1 MKYFLIFGLST
12 LFFTIGLSQKNDYN
26 WLLGDQISF
35 TEFPYVGISVLKFK
49 DFGKVDVYAD
59 PKFGIYFDGSNSC
72 MSDSAGNF
80 LFAFNEY
87 TFQNNQYGFFGEDGR
102 YSEWNLYSP
111 GVSNQHCVIVPMNE
125 TKQIYHV
132 VYSTQKILTIDGL
145 LYVYDDSIRYS
156 QVNLKLDNGNGGLL
170 QKNIKILKDTFAD
183 GKLTVVKHANG
194 KDWWLLKPGLDSKK
208 IFKFIL
214 SGKGVQL
221 SGIQKVD
228 YKLIDGVGQSI
239 FSQDG
244 KIYCKYSAQKKD
256 TSYLDIFKFD
266 RVTGLLSNQLHEQ
279 IVDTA
284 YGGGIAISPNSRFVY
299 VSQWDKIYQYD
310 LHDPDPIGTKIL
322 VASYDGYYWQ
332 PIPNDYSFYSTFGAM
347 ALAPDGRI
355 YIAAISQSREMSVIQ
370 YPDRKGLA
378 CEVRQHGFYKPTISQ
393 GVPNNPNPRL
403 GPIDGSPADTLGL
416 DNLPVANF
424 RADQDSTQTLH
435 FQFQDLSY
443 YEPATWSWD
452 FGDGTMS
459 SDTSPVHSFP
469 KKGTY
474 VVCLTVANANG
485 MNTACDTLHLGTTS
499 VEENK
504 KLDALLV
511 YPNPANSIALFI
523 MNGYYPQKAILTI
536 TDEKGT
542 ILKSQRVLHGWN
554 SVDVSTLTAGMYYY
568 RVEDSNVLVYSGKL
582 MKQ

>member
-1 MKYFLIFGLST
+1 MLFLS
-12 LFFTIGLSQKNDYN
+12 IGVSQKNDYT

-59 PKFGIYFDGSNSC
+59 PKFGIYFDASNSC

-102 YSEWNLYSP
+102 YTGYCIYSP
-111 GVSNQHCVIVPMNE
+111 GTDNQNIIIIP
-125 TKQIYHV
+125 KQLSEQTYHV
-132 VYSTQKILTIDGL
+132 LYNTFNVLTVDGKL
-145 LYVYDDSIRYS
+145 IGYDDSLRYALVDMKMNS
-156 QVNLKLDNGNGGLL
+156 GKGMLLKVNE
-170 QKNIKILKDTFAD
+170 KIMKDTLEV
-183 GKLTVVKHANG
+183 GKLVVVKHANG
-194 KDWWLLKPGLDSKK
+194 KDWWLIKPGLNSKK
-208 IFKFIL
+208 MYRFLISEKGIKFDDI
-214 SGKGVQL
+214 QL
-221 SGIQKVD
+221 VD
-228 YKLIDGVGQSI
+228 STLIHGLGQAI
-239 FSQDG
+239 FSPDG
-244 KIYCKYSAQKKD
+244 NYYCNFSIHRYFDD
-256 TSYLDIFKFD
+256 TYLDIFKFD
-266 RVTGLLSNQLHEQ
+266 RVTGLLSNQLHEH
-279 IVDTA
+279 IVDTL
-284 YGGGIAISPNSRFVY
+284 YGGGVAISPNSRFVY

-310 LHDPDPIGTKIL
+310 LQDPDPIGTKIL
-322 VASYDGYYWQ
+322 VAAYDGYYWQ
-332 PIPNDYSFYSTFGAM
+332 PIPNDWSYYSTFGAM

-355 YIAAISQSREMSVIQ
+355 YIASISQYREMSVIQ

-378 CEVRQHGFYKPTISQ
+378 CEVRQHGFYKPTISL

-499 VEENK
+499 IDENK

-536 TDEKGT
+536 TDEKGSV
-542 ILKSQRVLHGWN
+542 LKSQRVFHGWN
-554 SVDVSTLTAGMYYY
+554 SVDVSNLASGMYYY
-568 RVEDSNVLVYSGKL
+568 SVEDSNVLLYSGKL